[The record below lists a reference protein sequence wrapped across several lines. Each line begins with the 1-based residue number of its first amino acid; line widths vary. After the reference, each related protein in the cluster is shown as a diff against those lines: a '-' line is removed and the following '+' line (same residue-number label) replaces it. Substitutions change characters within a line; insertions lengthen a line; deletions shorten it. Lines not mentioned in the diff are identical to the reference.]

1 VTLYLDSSALVKL
14 VVDEAE
20 TDPLRSFI
28 GDRDIASAMI
38 ARTELLRAVSRR
50 LPERLP
56 AANSLLDEVLLLLVD
71 WDMATVAAELQP
83 VELRALDALHVA
95 GASRLEHGLDALVTY
110 DRRMIQAAQ
119 TAGLPVASP
128 GDAAE

>member
-14 VVDEAE
+14 VVDEIE
-20 TDPLRSFI
+20 TDNLRDFV
-28 GDRDIASAMI
+28 GDREVASAMI

-83 VELRALDALHVA
+83 PGLPALDALHVA
-95 GASRLEHGLDALVTY
+95 GASRLQHGLEALVTY
-110 DRRMIQAAQ
+110 DRRMVQAARM
-119 TAGLPVASP
+119 AGLPVASP
-128 GDAAE
+128 GDPAG